1 MRQQFVIFLL
11 VAVAVI
17 LAIVFWLRPVR
28 QAANPE
34 PTSMVQPTNNVPATP
49 ATTVTAASASS
60 QSVPGTPP
68 AISTPPTPEP
78 SAATSMGTAEVV
90 AKFVERK
97 MAPFSFTGWSLTRTA
112 MRLRA
117 WM

>member
-1 MRQQFVIFLL
+1 MRQRFVIFLL

-28 QAANPE
+28 PAANPE

-49 ATTVTAASASS
+49 ATTVTAASAAG

-68 AISTPPTPEP
+68 AILYTGNSEAFGCNQHGH
-78 SAATSMGTAEVV
+78 SGGGREVC
-90 AKFVERK
+90 
-97 MAPFSFTGWSLTRTA
+97 
-112 MRLRA
+112 
-117 WM
+117 